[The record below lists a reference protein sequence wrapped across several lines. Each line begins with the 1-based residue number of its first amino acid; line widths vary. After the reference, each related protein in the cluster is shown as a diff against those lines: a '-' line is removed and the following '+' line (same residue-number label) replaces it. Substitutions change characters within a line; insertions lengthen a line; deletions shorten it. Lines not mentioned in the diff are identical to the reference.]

1 MNKKRVHKLFEEET
15 KRKNKIIKNSLFI
28 LALTLVIVLL
38 SLFYLHNN
46 KTEYVSFKE
55 KGNVDYQVY
64 LRDNTFFNNSFLGK
78 DNQYI
83 SNIVDYIKTTY
94 NYNLSMDMSNINYN
108 YKYNINASLNIVD
121 TKEKKVLYNYEEKL
135 VNDINKSSNGKNTV
149 NITQNINIDYNK
161 YNALAKKFITTYDLT
176 DVDAN
181 LVVSL
186 NVNVNG
192 SCEDLEKNSKNQSSI
207 ELTIPLNKKTFS
219 IEESN
224 DIADGNENILACK
237 KINNYFYILIFII
250 LLVII
255 DIILIVRLYIY
266 IVKTKSAEAI
276 YNSELKKILN
286 SYGSYIQKVN
296 NEFQFKN
303 YQVLR
308 VDSFEDMLEIR
319 DTVQEPILMIE
330 SKYNKGA
337 YFVIP
342 SGNKILYSYGLKV
355 SDIKKKIKLEN
366 KEIL

>member
-28 LALTLVIVLL
+28 LGLTLIIVVLI
-38 SLFYLHNN
+38 LFYIHNN

-83 SNIVDYIKTTY
+83 SNIVDYIKATY

-135 VNDINKSSNGKNTV
+135 VNDTNKSSNGKSNV
-149 NITQNINIDYNK
+149 NINQTLNIDYNK
-161 YNALAKKFITTYDLT
+161 YNNLAKKFITTYDLS

-181 LVVSL
+181 LIVSL
-186 NVNVNG
+186 NVNVTG
-192 SCEDLEKNSKNQSSI
+192 SCENLEKNSNNKSTI
-207 ELTIPLNKKTFS
+207 EITIPLNKKTFS

-224 DIADGNENILACK
+224 DITNSNENILACK
-237 KINNYFYILIFII
+237 KINNYSYILIIII

-255 DIILIVRLYIY
+255 DIILIIKLYIY
-266 IVKTKSAEAI
+266 IIKTKSAEAI

-303 YQVLR
+303 YQVL
-308 VDSFEDMLEIR
+308 
-319 DTVQEPILMIE
+319 
-330 SKYNKGA
+330 
-337 YFVIP
+337 
-342 SGNKILYSYGLKV
+342 
-355 SDIKKKIKLEN
+355 IKS
-366 KEIL
+366 